1 MERDWVSGIP
11 IVVEQDW
18 VSGIPIVVYFII
30 GLGGVAGAILV
41 IVRLW
46 QAIRPKPD
54 NTERDIE
61 GIKTDVHDIRG
72 RVAALEIEVAKI
84 DQPAIVKRFDGI
96 EGKIDRLYEFLLDRF
111 ADPTKDHRR

>member
-1 MERDWVSGIP
+1 MG
-11 IVVEQDW
+11 QDW
-18 VSGIPIVVYFII
+18 VSSIPAVIYFII
-30 GLGGVAGAILV
+30 GLGGVAGAILA
-41 IVRLW
+41 IVKLW
-46 QAIRPKPD
+46 QTIRPKPD

-61 GIKTDVHDIRG
+61 SIKTDVHDIRG

-111 ADPTKDHRR
+111 SDGSPDRKR

>member
-1 MERDWVSGIP
+1 MA
-11 IVVEQDW
+11 QDW
-18 VSGIPIVVYFII
+18 TGDIPTLIFFII
-30 GLGGVAGAILV
+30 GLGGVAAAILA
-41 IVRLW
+41 IVKLW
-46 QAIRPKPD
+46 QVIAPKTN

-61 GIKTDVHDIRG
+61 AIKNDVHDIRG

-111 ADPTKDHRR
+111 ADGGKDARR